1 MSFTDLWQ
9 AGCHLLL
16 LGAFAPLG
24 CPYRIVPAS
33 LTRLF
38 GILLSISL
46 SAGMFVVAPVR
57 IPIWV
62 RASLAHFLFHAHQP
76 QLNSPDGFEV
86 PKATGGANLWKGMLD
101 GVLRVCRLRLHS
113 EQRLT

>member
-9 AGCHLLL
+9 PGCHLFL

-24 CPYRIVPAS
+24 GPYRIVPAG
-33 LTRLF
+33 LARLF

-46 SAGMFVVAPVR
+46 RAGMFVVAPVR
-57 IPIWV
+57 VPIWV

-76 QLNSPDGFEV
+76 QLDSPDGLEV
-86 PKATGGANLWKGMLD
+86 PKSTGGANLRKGMLN
-101 GVLRVCRLRLHS
+101 GMLRIGRLRLHS